1 MRRAAGLLG
10 FILCSSPAVA
20 LEVDPYLAWMHEIED
35 STEVI
40 NQFINRTAR
49 ETVAEVN
56 GKPGKYDTCDAV
68 TVRIFRRNHTSI
80 ASSKRLLRHIH
91 SNPEIDKFGRSH
103 FKEVGDS
110 MYRYV
115 PQLYFSSLSDTIN
128 VNGIYI
134 GDDKIAHLFGFG
146 RRYYKRYLT
155 ALNKGMDTET
165 ALLAAIRYGVRNEN
179 GLMGK
184 LIDGIFSHAD
194 LEANFQ
200 GMQMARSFCEG
211 DNPNLVGEPGAWT
224 WDHDTDFS
232 EFVIPTIDEGFNNS
246 HYINIYWPGV
256 RRRLKRYCFIENLPF
271 VVDRL
276 ADYRSRDQVTLSR
289 TFVAEHFGKKE
300 FSSDLHSIDSSC
312 ADFASVSSMATATH
326 KPDSAMAAA
335 VNQNPASSEL

>member
-1 MRRAAGLLG
+1 MRRAASLLG
-10 FILCSSPAVA
+10 IVIFSSPAMA
-20 LEVDPYLAWMHEIED
+20 LEVDPYLAWMHQIED

-40 NQFINRTAR
+40 NRFINQTAR

-56 GKPGKYDTCDAV
+56 ANPGKYDSCEAV

-91 SNPEIDKFGRSH
+91 SNPEIDKFGRTH
-103 FKEVGDS
+103 FEEVGDS

-128 VNGIYI
+128 INGIYI

-146 RRYYKRYLT
+146 RRYYKRYLA
-155 ALNKGMDTET
+155 ALKKGADTET
-165 ALLAAIRYGVRNEN
+165 ASLEAIRYGVRNEN

-211 DNPNLVGEPGAWT
+211 ENPNVTGVPGAWK

-232 EFVIPTIDEGFNNS
+232 DFVIPAIDEGFNNS
-246 HYINIYWPGV
+246 HYIKIYWPGV

-271 VVDRL
+271 VIDRL
-276 ADYRSRDQVTLSR
+276 ADYRARDQVTLSR
-289 TFVAEHFGKKE
+289 KFVAEYFANKG
-300 FSSDLHSIDSSC
+300 FNSDVHSINSSC
-312 ADFASVSSMATATH
+312 AA
-326 KPDSAMAAA
+326 P
-335 VNQNPASSEL
+335 E

>member
-1 MRRAAGLLG
+1 MRGAAYLLSL
-10 FILCSSPAVA
+10 FICSSPVA
-20 LEVDPYLAWMHEIED
+20 AMEVDPYLAWMHEIND

-40 NQFINRTAR
+40 NRFINQTAR
-49 ETVAEVN
+49 ETVEEVN
-56 GKPGKYDTCDAV
+56 GKPDKYDSCEAV

-80 ASSKRLLRHIH
+80 FTSKRLLRHIH
-91 SNPEIDKFGRSH
+91 SNPDIDKLGRAH
-103 FKEVGDS
+103 FEEVHGS

-115 PQLYFSSLSDTIN
+115 PQLYVSSLSDTIN

-134 GDDKIAHLFGFG
+134 GDDKIAHFFGFG

-155 ALNKGMDTET
+155 ALGKGKDTET
-165 ALLAAIRYGVRNEN
+165 ALLEAIRYGVRNEN

-211 DNPNLVGEPGAWT
+211 ENPNLVGSAGAWV

-246 HYINIYWPGV
+246 HYIKIYWPGV
-256 RRRLKRYCFIENLPF
+256 RRRLKRYCDIENLPF
-271 VVDRL
+271 VMDRL
-276 ADYRSRDQVTLSR
+276 ADYKSRDQITLSR
-289 TFVAEHFGKKE
+289 TFVAEYLGKKD
-300 FSSDLHSIDSSC
+300 FNRDLHSFDNSC
-312 ADFASVSSMATATH
+312 TD
-326 KPDSAMAAA
+326 PDRI
-335 VNQNPASSEL
+335 